1 MKILIVE
8 DERAIADLI
17 IMNLSRIGYQ
27 CDYAENGRIG
37 ADKIEN
43 NSYDLILLD
52 IMLPEVNG
60 YELMEYIEPFNI
72 PVIFI
77 TAKGSVKDKVKG
89 LHMGADDY
97 LVKPFSID
105 ELIARVESV
114 LRRYHKGME
123 EIHIL
128 NTIINTKKM
137 CIYQDDKQIDLTH
150 KEYELLLFL
159 VRNKNVALYRDVL
172 YQKVWHED
180 EYDQTRTLDLH
191 IQRLRKKLGWY
202 KEIKTVYK
210 VGYML
215 EVMMK
220 FAEKI
225 IWSCLLTLA
234 VLFSIGSAIMIYQN
248 HHNLLQTT
256 IDHDLTTQEIE
267 LYSLETRLYQD
278 SIGYQRAFEKD
289 EHYLMNKAIYY
300 LGQFQYASQNQKTFA
315 LSLPNNEVF
324 YSTIDEKYK

>member
-1 MKILIVE
+1 
-8 DERAIADLI
+8 
-17 IMNLSRIGYQ
+17 
-27 CDYAENGRIG
+27 
-37 ADKIEN
+37 
-43 NSYDLILLD
+43 
-52 IMLPEVNG
+52 MLPEVNG

-114 LRRYHKGME
+114 LRRYNKGME

-128 NTIINTKKM
+128 NTIIHTNKM
-137 CIYQDDKQIDLTH
+137 CVYQNNKKIDLTL

-159 VRNKNVALYRDVL
+159 VRNKNLALYRDVL

-215 EVMMK
+215 EV
-220 FAEKI
+220 
-225 IWSCLLTLA
+225 
-234 VLFSIGSAIMIYQN
+234 N
-248 HHNLLQTT
+248 
-256 IDHDLTTQEIE
+256 DEIC
-267 LYSLETRLYQD
+267 
-278 SIGYQRAFEKD
+278 
-289 EHYLMNKAIYY
+289 
-300 LGQFQYASQNQKTFA
+300 
-315 LSLPNNEVF
+315 
-324 YSTIDEKYK
+324 